1 MCLHATRL
9 AFAHPGTG
17 ARVAFESA
25 TPGDWV

>member
-9 AFAHPGTG
+9 AFVHPATG

-25 TPGDWV
+25 APGDWV